1 MLRVSVFGCIC
12 IGLLSGCGYKAVNGE
27 LQLMDPTE
35 YATSVVVNHHLRGS
49 IIYCDRIAAF
59 NPRKDCMET
68 RVQTVQHG
76 IDLELDRKARQ
87 KSDEITAKYNSE
99 NVATAPTGPFDSP
112 VNTVATQKSNAL
124 RVTALNNASYNLYLL
139 LLLDPY

>member
-99 NVATAPTGPFDSP
+99 NVATGPFDSP

-139 LLLDPY
+139 LLLDPSSRL